1 MIFQRNR
8 LMTQRQVIFTGVIL
22 IVLSFQVLVLAILV
36 FFPYLPDPGL
46 SNINND
52 TYFLLSPLSTVF
64 LLELLYAWLLRIAA
78 KEATRYSSTAR
89 SIIHFFSEPF
99 QKVLAS
105 LRTRSLSEYAQTFKI
120 LSRPRLLL
128 VISLASS
135 VLLAFV
141 PYRPDLNP
149 NGILVGVDSPT
160 YVTWIS
166 QMLARPVPQALQY
179 SFVEGLDGSRPL
191 LLILL
196 YTVASLGV
204 SPSQIIEYL
213 PMLLAPL
220 LALSTYVFVRFGQ
233 GNASF
238 AGLTALFT
246 PFSFYLPVGLW
257 GGYYANMAAL
267 VFAYLFLTVLLLFS
281 KSPSATKYAAMFAL
295 SVALFLTHPW
305 TWVLI
310 ATTAMMFTLTLW
322 RETQLLVHLKSIAG
336 ILIAGVALD
345 VLKSTIFA
353 TRSVAAD
360 LATKLPTSAD
370 ASSFWVKLVDGLL
383 YTHSGLLASWIILGV
398 GLFACF
404 ALRFKDWFERLALL
418 WVATASIPFL
428 ILDSYNQTRIVYDLP
443 IPVLMATA
451 LLFFLPVL
459 GTKNIRWPGVIILL
473 ILIICAN
480 YALQGILLL

>member
-1 MIFQRNR
+1 
-8 LMTQRQVIFTGVIL
+8 MTPRQAIFTGLIL
-22 IVLSFQVLVLAILV
+22 LILSFQVLVLAILV
-36 FFPYLPDPGL
+36 FFPYLPDLGL

-64 LLELLYAWLLRIAA
+64 LLELLYAWLLRLVA

-89 SIIHFFSEPF
+89 SIAHFVSEPF
-99 QKVLAS
+99 ANIISSV
-105 LRTRSLSEYAQTFKI
+105 RTRSLSDSARTFKI

-191 LLILL
+191 LLVIL
-196 YTVASLGV
+196 YMVASLGV
-204 SPSQIIEYL
+204 SPSQVIEYL
-213 PMLLAPL
+213 PMILAPL
-220 LALSTYVFVRFGQ
+220 LALSSYAFVRFGQ
-233 GNASF
+233 GNANL

-246 PFSFYLPVGLW
+246 PFAFYLPVGLW
-257 GGYYANMAAL
+257 GGYYANMLAL
-267 VFAYLFLTVLLLFS
+267 VFGYLFLTLLLLFS
-281 KSPSATKYAAMFAL
+281 KSPSATKYCAMFAL

-310 ATTAMMFTLTLW
+310 ATAGLVFALSLW
-322 RETQLLVHLKSIAG
+322 RETRLTIHLKSIAG
-336 ILIAGVALD
+336 IVIAGVALD
-345 VLKSTIFA
+345 VLKSTLFA
-353 TRSVAAD
+353 TRTVAAD
-360 LATKLPTSAD
+360 LATKLPTSGQTF
-370 ASSFWVKLVDGLL
+370 SFWFNLVDGLL
-383 YTHSGLLASWIILGV
+383 YTHSGLFASWIVLGV
-398 GLFACF
+398 ALFACF
-404 ALRFKDWFERLALL
+404 ALRFKDWFERMVLL
-418 WVATASIPFL
+418 WVGVASIPFL
-428 ILDSYNQTRIVYDLP
+428 LVDSYNQTRILYDLP
-443 IPVLMATA
+443 IPVLTASA
-451 LLFFLPVL
+451 LLFFLPVI
-459 GTKNIRWPGVIILL
+459 GTRNVRWPGIIIILVL
-473 ILIICAN
+473 VLCAN